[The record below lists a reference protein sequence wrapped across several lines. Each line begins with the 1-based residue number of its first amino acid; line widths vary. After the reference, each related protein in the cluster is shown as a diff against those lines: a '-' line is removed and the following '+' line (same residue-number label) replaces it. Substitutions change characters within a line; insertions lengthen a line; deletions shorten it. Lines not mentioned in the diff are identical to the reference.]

1 MTPTV
6 KRFEAV
12 LADPRIVGSER
23 VFVESL
29 YTYYKSSQKLTAG
42 RRRCLVKIEQKLKK
56 PLVPV
61 DVAFDSRLSSVV
73 ALAQKAGDTWA
84 CDFAGS
90 LRSQLISGRKL
101 SEKQL
106 ETLKKVEIRHDPRIL
121 AAWEGIWTD
130 EKARRFST
138 MVTYY
143 SREGYYSN
151 ITRKAVSPDY
161 IPSEADYRKITENKY
176 ARGILAATFD
186 PAIFPVGS
194 KITLRSCAPHAI
206 QRNYGPSGYDPK
218 SSRLDRLAMVVKTES
233 SVPQSHARGSKRYK
247 VIFAGDSSAIEV
259 EERWIKKYRAPK
271 AKNGS

>member
-29 YTYYKSSQKLTAG
+29 YSYYKSSKKLTAG
-42 RRRCLVKIEQKLKK
+42 RRRCLVKIEQKLDK

-61 DVAFDSRLSSVV
+61 DAALDSRLSSVV
-73 ALAQKAGDTWA
+73 TLAQKAGDTWA

-90 LRSQLISGRKL
+90 LRSQLVSGRKL
-101 SEKQL
+101 SQKQL
-106 ETLKKVEIRHDPRIL
+106 VTLKKVETRHDPKAL
-121 AAWEGIWTD
+121 ATWEAAWTD
-130 EKARRFST
+130 EKARCFST

-143 SREGYYSN
+143 SREGYYSG
-151 ITRKAVSPDY
+151 ITSKATSPDY
-161 IPSEADYRKITENKY
+161 IPSEADYRRVTENKY
-176 ARGILAATFD
+176 ARGVLAAAHG
-186 PAIFPVGS
+186 PAKFPVGS
-194 KITLRSCAPHAI
+194 KVMLRASAPWSVRRALALAGSTTH
-206 QRNYGPSGYDPK
+206 RDDK
-218 SSRLDRLAMVVKTES
+218 LAMVIKTES
-233 SVPQSHARGSKRYK
+233 SPPMSHARGSKRYK
-247 VIFAGDSSAIEV
+247 VIFVGDSSAIEV